1 MSEGKRW
8 WVERHQGIIIPIIVA
23 LISFI
28 GGWAV
33 FSWRLTALETE
44 TKETRSETR
53 VEIKEM
59 KAEVSTLIQTVSRL
73 DGTLIEHVR
82 LSKTN

>member
-1 MSEGKRW
+1 MNDMTEGKRW
-8 WVERHQGIIIPIIVA
+8 WIERHQGIIMPIIVA

-33 FSWRLTALETE
+33 FSWRLTILESE
-44 TKETRSETR
+44 TKDMR
-53 VEIKEM
+53 VSIS
-59 KAEVSTLIQTVSRL
+59 ALIQTVSRL
-73 DGTLIEHVR
+73 DGTLAEHVR